1 MNVIGWPSS
10 PGPLVLAAARNELSA
25 MLVLRGEAASAR
37 RRCLTG
43 AGQAGDM
50 EGFARRARAE
60 LLATGERA
68 RRRGEETKHCPSPE
82 AGRLSRQTPGL

>member
-1 MNVIGWPSS
+1 
-10 PGPLVLAAARNELSA
+10 VLAAARSELSA
-25 MLVLRGEAASAR
+25 MLVLRRKRASAR

-43 AGQAGDM
+43 VGQAGDM

-68 RRRGEETKHCPSPE
+68 RRRGVETEHC
-82 AGRLSRQTPGL
+82 